1 MPTQFYV
8 SVGQDADKY
17 AKEIEHSFEAVAFR
31 EFDQIRLQFNFEGS
45 RHHVG
50 ILKTTPEIARW
61 IAYAL
66 LSATEGAAESRSNR
80 ICVREGSITERHS
93 T

>member
-17 AKEIEHSFEAVAFR
+17 AQEIEHSFEAIAFR
-31 EFDQIRLQFNFEGS
+31 LGDQVRLQFNFEGS

-50 ILKTTPEIARW
+50 VLRTTPEIARW

-66 LSATEGAAESRSNR
+66 LSATEGATECRANR
-80 ICVREGSITERHS
+80 ICVRDGSIAERQPG
-93 T
+93 

>member
-17 AKEIEHSFEAVAFR
+17 AKEIEHSFEALAFR
-31 EFDQIRLQFNFEGS
+31 QDDQISLQFNFEGS

-50 ILKTTPEIARW
+50 TLRTTPEIARW

-66 LSATEGAAESRSNR
+66 LSATEGPAGSRVNR
-80 ICVREGSITERHS
+80 ICVRDGAITERQPA
-93 T
+93 